1 MGGGIGGGEG
11 STGGGRI
18 RLEEVAVRLGRIGAV
33 RRWRRKRLERWRRR
47 GRRRRAHRDTG
58 VVPFGEGPARRPSTR
73 SLRRYHPFPVPLPQ
87 AATCGPLAPGAHDAV
102 DPTVARI
109 HRGRPRHKRDR
120 GDEYDKRRTRHAR
133 HRRARVPRRA
143 CCVATKSLRGTISC
157 ISRECHSRMRMSVVC
172 DPVRI
177 AQCLNTN

>member
-11 STGGGRI
+11 STGGGI
-18 RLEEVAVRLGRIGAV
+18 RLEGGQFGR
-33 RRWRRKRLERWRRR
+33 RRRLERWRRGRGRWWRWRWR
-47 GRRRRAHRDTG
+47 GRRWRAHRDTG
-58 VVPFGEGPARRPSTR
+58 VVPFGEGPASRPSTR
-73 SLRRYHPFPVPLPQ
+73 SLRCYLPFPVPLPQ

-102 DPTVARI
+102 DPAVAARI

-143 CCVATKSLRGTISC
+143 CCVATTWNDLVLFSLFFPDLLVYVIQSEST
-157 ISRECHSRMRMSVVC
+157 E
-172 DPVRI
+172 
-177 AQCLNTN
+177 CLNTN